1 MSALRVKR
9 NRTVKN
15 KILIFVESKT
25 EETYLN
31 SWRQLNKSSSVK
43 IVKIKG
49 TGRYIIKTVLSK
61 LSNDKSLRDYKNS
74 RQIVVFD
81 KDELVSKSSFTLR

>member
-43 IVKIKG
+43 I
-49 TGRYIIKTVLSK
+49 
-61 LSNDKSLRDYKNS
+61 
-74 RQIVVFD
+74 
-81 KDELVSKSSFTLR
+81 ESSP